1 MRVMLIRPPARH
13 TVESEV
19 PEAVEAENLSYPPLA
34 ILAIGTF
41 LREKTHHE
49 VVILDAQLDNLGYDE
64 VEEKIRAWGPDVVG
78 LTCFTVQLVD
88 VHKCVAAARNAGT
101 KYIVLGGP
109 HINDFPE
116 ESLALPDVD
125 AIVKGEGQ
133 EPMRQLLACWEKGE
147 VAKGIPGVMSHPDDP
162 IPQDDVYYSNN
173 LDEYPIA
180 DLDMIE
186 YERYYDVMGGG
197 GIFTTLVS
205 SRGCPYR
212 CTFCNTPRH
221 RYRVMTPERVCDE
234 IQVALDKGITEFYFV
249 DDTFN
254 ITNKRVH
261 ELCDE
266 IIRRDQKLS
275 WTVRFRVK
283 GVDRALLEKM
293 KAAGCGRIQFGVEQ
307 GTEEGLLRLK
317 KDVTSRE
324 IEHAFQLCREV
335 GIRTVAYFMIGTPT
349 ERSRQDV
356 LDTIEYSVKLDPDF
370 VMYNILTP
378 FPGTTLYDEGMR
390 DGVLDVEPWKKFMLA
405 PTEDFKAQVW
415 DEYFTREEL
424 RELLNYAY
432 RRFYWRPKFVA
443 RNVLQMR
450 NLDDFK
456 RKATAGI
463 RLLTG

>member
-1 MRVMLIRPPARH
+1 M
-13 TVESEV
+13 
-19 PEAVEAENLSYPPLA
+19 
-34 ILAIGTF
+34 
-41 LREKTHHE
+41 
-49 VVILDAQLDNLGYDE
+49 
-64 VEEKIRAWGPDVVG
+64 
-78 LTCFTVQLVD
+78 
-88 VHKCVAAARNAGT
+88 
-101 KYIVLGGP
+101 
-109 HINDFPE
+109 
-116 ESLALPDVD
+116 
-125 AIVKGEGQ
+125 
-133 EPMRQLLACWEKGE
+133 
-147 VAKGIPGVMSHPDDP
+147 
-162 IPQDDVYYSNN
+162 
-173 LDEYPIA
+173 
-180 DLDMIE
+180 
-186 YERYYDVMGGG
+186 
-197 GIFTTLVS
+197 
-205 SRGCPYR
+205 
-212 CTFCNTPRH
+212 
-221 RYRVMTPERVCDE
+221 
-234 IQVALDKGITEFYFV
+234 ALDKGITEFYFV

-266 IIRRDQKLS
+266 IIRREQKLS

-283 GVDRALLEKM
+283 GVDRPLLEKM

-335 GIRTVAYFMIGTPT
+335 GIRTVAYFMLGTPT

-390 DGVLDVEPWKKFMLA
+390 DGDPWMKFMVA

-424 RELLNYAY
+424 RELLTYAY

-443 RNVLQMR
+443 RNIMQMR